1 MSAEVF
7 VGLDIAKGT
16 LVAAVRPSGAQWEQA
31 TDPAGCLTL
40 VEQLRPLAPTL
51 IVLEA
56 TGGYELPVVL
66 ALLEADL
73 PVAVVN
79 PRQVRQFARAT
90 GTLAKTDPLDARIL
104 AHYAEAIRP
113 APRGPDDPARRAA
126 EELLT
131 RRRQLVT
138 MATAEKQRREHAS
151 DRLLRQ
157 IDAHLELLAAQQK
170 QVEEELVAAVTADPV
185 WAARDALLRSVSGI
199 GPVLALTLALHLPEL
214 GTLNRKQIA
223 ALVGV
228 APLNRDSGRF
238 RGPRAC
244 WGGRAEVR
252 STLYM
257 ATQTAIRSNDVLRA
271 MYARLRA
278 AGKPYK
284 VAIIACARRL
294 LTIVNSMLRTN
305 TRWGDHRV
313 VSA

>member
-1 MSAEVF
+1 MSADVF

-16 LVAAVRPSGAQWEQA
+16 LAAAVRPSGAQWDQA
-31 TDPAGCLTL
+31 TDPAGCLAL
-40 VEQLRPLAPTL
+40 VERLRPLTPTL

-66 ALLEADL
+66 GLLEADL

-104 AHYAEAIRP
+104 AHFAEAIRP
-113 APRGPDDPARRAA
+113 APRGPDDPALRAA
-126 EELLT
+126 EELLS
-131 RRRQLVT
+131 RRRQLVG

-151 DRLLRQ
+151 DRVLRQ
-157 IDAHLELLAAQQK
+157 IDAHLALLAVQQ
-170 QVEEELVAAVTADPV
+170 QEVAADLVAAVTADPV
-185 WAARDALLRSVSGI
+185 WAARNALLRSVSGI
-199 GPVLALTLALHLPEL
+199 GPVLALTLALNLPEL

-238 RGPRAC
+238 RGPRTC

-252 STLYM
+252 SVLYM
-257 ATQTAIRSNDVLRA
+257 ATQSAIRSNDVLRA
-271 MYARLRA
+271 MYRRLRA
-278 AGKPYK
+278 AGKPYQ

-294 LTIVNSMLRTN
+294 LTIANTMLRTN
-305 TRWGDHRV
+305 TRWGDHRDT
-313 VSA
+313 SK